1 MAGVLAE
8 LTGAVVPLAGVD
20 LFDRADYPQV
30 CKTGGRLPYPL
41 ATMLRIHLLQQLHS
55 LSDPAMEE
63 DLIDVPTTMH
73 RFAGIEQI
81 SDRIPDEMTIL
92 AFLHLLEKHG
102 LGEQILFRQGAPG
115 VTICQGTIVDATLI
129 TAHTSTSRRAQP

>member
-81 SDRIPDEMTIL
+81 SDRIPDEMTLL

-102 LGEQILFRQGAPG
+102 LGEQILISSRCSWSDDMPRHNRGRHL
-115 VTICQGTIVDATLI
+115 DHR
-129 TAHTSTSRRAQP
+129 AHFHL